1 MVANVL
7 VIHSPDRMADGAM
20 VIAAAQYHK
29 EISYHMSPIWEVIKT
44 QSIISWIISL
54 SHHHKFEQS

>member
-29 EISYHMSPIWEVIKT
+29 KISYHMSPI
-44 QSIISWIISL
+44 
-54 SHHHKFEQS
+54 